1 MGTGATRDGMTWRAW
16 LWCWVWDVLGY
27 LRAPWSWRL
36 WAIGRAGAAVDYGEV
51 AP

>member
-1 MGTGATRDGMTWRAW
+1 MGMGATRDGMTWRAW
-16 LWCWVWDVLGY
+16 LWC
-27 LRAPWSWRL
+27 WRL